1 MVRGLSQSYT
11 PTGVLNSTLKQ
22 TSFCIHQK
30 FKGDLSGA
38 ISTSCHRSGRLT
50 IQALPAHMGVFQ
62 IGRCYGRIKSVCL
75 DMIELSYG
83 QYSSIELQY
92 GEQWNVR
99 MGIRYSEIYG
109 GPEGR
114 PSRTFPR
121 DYSLPHHASRT
132 FPHNCYV
139 PHRASRTF
147 PRDCSVPRRALRMFP
162 RQRFPANVLS

>member
-121 DYSLPHHASRT
+121 DYSLPHHAS
-132 FPHNCYV
+132 
-139 PHRASRTF
+139 
-147 PRDCSVPRRALRMFP
+147 
-162 RQRFPANVLS
+162 